1 MNGALPT
8 QGADEMFVAVYG
20 RLKAMAGRQ
29 LSRGARNTLDTTAV
43 VHELYLRMS
52 ANRELR
58 FEQPMQFFAYA
69 ARAMRHLLLDRARD
83 RKRLHAGG
91 GWHATT
97 LDGDDARLALESAEE
112 ALALET
118 ALEALAAT
126 DPRAA
131 QVVELRYFAGLSLE
145 QVAELLALGR
155 RTVDRDWQYARAFL
169 HAALG

>member
-1 MNGALPT
+1 MNDALPT

-69 ARAMRHLLLDRARD
+69 ARALRHLLADRARG
-83 RKRLHAGG
+83 RLSQRA
-91 GWHATT
+91 
-97 LDGDDARLALESAEE
+97 DGDWARVTMNDDSDQFAIESAEE
-112 ALALET
+112 ALGFEEVLLRLEQ
-118 ALEALAAT
+118 T
-126 DPRAA
+126 DARAA
-131 QVVELRYFAGLSLE
+131 RIVELIFFAGLTQE
-145 QVAELLALGR
+145 QVAEVLGLNR
-155 RTVDRDWQYARAFL
+155 RTIGRDWRFARAFL
-169 HAALG
+169 KAELG

>member
-1 MNGALPT
+1 VNDALPT

-69 ARAMRHLLLDRARD
+69 ARALRDLLADRARS
-83 RKRLHAGG
+83 RLRQRAGG
-91 GWHATT
+91 GWARVTMN
-97 LDGDDARLALESAEE
+97 DDSDQFAIESAEE
-112 ALALET
+112 ALGFEEVLLRLEQ
-118 ALEALAAT
+118 T
-126 DPRAA
+126 DARAA
-131 QVVELRYFAGLSLE
+131 RIVELIFFAGLTQE
-145 QVAELLALGR
+145 QVAEVLGLNR
-155 RTVDRDWQYARAFL
+155 RTIGRDWRFARAFL
-169 HAALG
+169 KAELG